1 MPDSTLEHVTFDEW
15 AIDVTCAKY
24 SGAIAFVPI
33 CGDEVVWGL
42 TMIQDRA
49 PGPLVGVV
57 SQDGMADVDQWVAD
71 NPDWML
77 RYTKAEDLC
86 DV

>member
-1 MPDSTLEHVTFDEW
+1 MADPFTWITFDEW
-15 AIDVTCAKY
+15 AIDVTCAKH

-57 SQDGMADVDQWVAD
+57 PQDGIADVEQWVDA
-71 NPDWML
+71 NPDWQI
-77 RYTKAEDLC
+77 RFSKVEDLC
-86 DV
+86 GT